1 MMTAS
6 LFFHQC
12 DVITSHDLSRDCH
25 KMIHSSQI
33 LFNCTCSQNNI
44 MIIRIITVQLPRYL
58 TIDRRDINHGQSLA
72 CIYNDV
78 TVMYNI
84 IIIVLY
90 DNLDRAVYNVYN
102 II

>member
-1 MMTAS
+1 
-6 LFFHQC
+6 
-12 DVITSHDLSRDCH
+12 
-25 KMIHSSQI
+25 
-33 LFNCTCSQNNI
+33 

-84 IIIVLY
+84 IIVLY
-90 DNLDRAVYNVYN
+90 DNLDRAVYNVY
-102 II
+102 IISTCHMHYSYRTARAKKV